1 MGVSRCDLQGNIHV
15 QLEWEQRIKTL
26 HPQLRASGLS
36 QPALRALWRIGVREP
51 SDLSRFTEAQLLS
64 EHGLGQA
71 GMRMIK
77 ETFSDLLKP

>member
-15 QLEWEQRIKTL
+15 QLEWEQRIKSL

-36 QPALRALWRIGVREP
+36 QPALRALWRLGVREP
-51 SDLSRFTEAQLLS
+51 SDLSRFTESQLLS

-71 GMRMIK
+71 GIGILK
-77 ETFSDLLKP
+77 ETFSEILKP

>member
-26 HPQLRASGLS
+26 HPKLQASGLS
-36 QPALRALWRIGVREP
+36 QPALRALWRMGVREP
-51 SDLSRFTEAQLLS
+51 CDLSRLTESQLLS

-71 GMRMIK
+71 GLRIIK
-77 ETFSDLLKP
+77 EVFSDILKP